1 MVVGAFLGV
10 FFIPLF
16 FVVVQKWFGG
26 HERALKRRR
35 QNTAVEAEDGVQK
48 S

>member
-1 MVVGAFLGV
+1 MIVGAFLGV

-16 FVVVQKWFGG
+16 FVVVQKWLGRHG
-26 HERALKRRR
+26 RAHRQGKRA
-35 QNTAVEAEDGVQK
+35 AVSGPANGDQQ

>member
-1 MVVGAFLGV
+1 MIVGAFLGV

-16 FVVVQKWFGG
+16 FVVVQKWVGRHG
-26 HERALKRRR
+26 REHRRSAR
-35 QNTAVEAEDGVQK
+35 TGAAGNGDKQ